1 MAAKI
6 INIPDLGEA
15 EDVEVIEVCAKVG
28 DQVDSEDPIIVL
40 ESDKA
45 AMEIP
50 ASVIGKVISIEVSL
64 GDTVTTGSP
73 FLKIEV
79 SEDAEHQA
87 EEDSHEDK
95 DEEKQTLSEQKEP
108 SESEQLSNA
117 EMQRTPPVTT
127 KINNEHIYAGPA
139 VRKLAREFGID
150 LSIVQ
155 PTGPKNRI
163 QKEDLH
169 RFVRSRLSATP
180 QDNGF
185 QFSQPDFDYSKW
197 GPTKEERLSKF
208 QKSSLANLHTSWIN
222 IPHVTQHDE
231 VDINAIEKIRLE
243 MKEEAKKKD
252 IRLTLLSFVIKA
264 VTQALQKFPDFNAS
278 ISENQE
284 DLVHKKYYNI
294 GFAANTPRG
303 LLVPVVKNA
312 DQKNILTIAK
322 ELGDLS
328 AVARDGKI
336 KLEAM
341 QGGTFTV
348 SSLGGFGGTGFT
360 PIINAPEVAILGI
373 SKAKVKPVHINGQFL
388 PRLILPLSLSYDHRV
403 ADGVAGIQFTSLLKS
418 LLEDPETLIGKSES
432 IND

>member
-1 MAAKI
+1 ML
-6 INIPDLGEA
+6 PDLGDFQ
-15 EDVEVIEVCAKVG
+15 DVEIVEMLVKEG
-28 DQVDSEDPIIVL
+28 DTVEIDDPLLTL
-40 ESDKA
+40 ETEKA
-45 AMEIP
+45 AMDLPSPHAGIIAALFVEKGSKANQGDKICEISVTKRDKQAVAKQKKQQVQEYDTVEP
-50 ASVIGKVISIEVSL
+50 SVEPEVLPESNKKVPPKAQSVIQKSFAGIHASPSVRKMAREWGVDLTLVKGTGMRQRVLAEDLKDHVK
-64 GDTVTTGSP
+64 TTLSSGSP
-73 FLKIEV
+73 SHQVGLPDVPKVDHSSFGDVEMVPLSRIKKI
-79 SEDAEHQA
+79 SGPRLQA
-87 EEDSHEDK
+87 
-95 DEEKQTLSEQKEP
+95 
-108 SESEQLSNA
+108 
-117 EMQRTPPVTT
+117 
-127 KINNEHIYAGPA
+127 
-139 VRKLAREFGID
+139 
-150 LSIVQ
+150 
-155 PTGPKNRI
+155 
-163 QKEDLH
+163 
-169 RFVRSRLSATP
+169 
-180 QDNGF
+180 
-185 QFSQPDFDYSKW
+185 
-197 GPTKEERLSKF
+197 
-208 QKSSLANLHTSWIN
+208 SWIN

-231 VDINAIEKIRLE
+231 VDINVIEQIRLE
-243 MKEEAKKKD
+243 MKEEAKKQD

-264 VTQALQKFPDFNAS
+264 VTKALQKFPDFNAS

-373 SKAKVKPVHINGQFL
+373 SKAKVKPLHINGQFL

-418 LLEDPETLIGKSES
+418 LLEDPETLIGKSEN

>member
-87 EEDSHEDK
+87 EEDSHK
-95 DEEKQTLSEQKEP
+95 DQGEEKQTLSEQKEL
-108 SESEQLSNA
+108 SESEQSSNA
-117 EMQRTPPVTT
+117 EMQRTAPVTT

-169 RFVRSRLSATP
+169 HFVRSRLSATP
-180 QDNGF
+180 QDEGS
-185 QFSQPDFDYSKW
+185 QFSQPDIDYSKW
-197 GPTKEERLSKF
+197 GPIKEERLSKF

-231 VDINAIEKIRLE
+231 CDLNILLKARARLCKKHKVKISPLAFIAKITAQLLSDFPLLNCSLDSSLEKIIL
-243 MKEEAKKKD
+243 KD
-252 IRLTLLSFVIKA
+252 YVNLGIAI
-264 VTQALQKFPDFNAS
+264 D
-278 ISENQE
+278 
-284 DLVHKKYYNI
+284 
-294 GFAANTPRG
+294 TPEG
-303 LLVPVVKNA
+303 LIVPNVKNA
-312 DQKNILTIAK
+312 QLKSIIEISTEINELAEAAKKRKLKIA
-322 ELGDLS
+322 DLKGS
-328 AVARDGKI
+328 SFSI
-336 KLEAM
+336 
-341 QGGTFTV
+341 
-348 SSLGGFGGTGFT
+348 SSLGAIGGRFFT
-360 PIINAPEVAILGI
+360 PIINPPEVAILGI
-373 SKAKVKPVHINGQFL
+373 SKTYEKVVSSTNGFENRSFL
-388 PRLILPLSLSYDHRV
+388 PISLSYDHR
-403 ADGVAGIQFTSLLKS
+403 AINGVYAVQFTSQLGEALSDDKLIEKS
-418 LLEDPETLIGKSES
+418 FK
-432 IND
+432 

>member
-1 MAAKI
+1 MATKI

-87 EEDSHEDK
+87 EEDSHADQG
-95 DEEKQTLSEQKEP
+95 EEKQTLSEQKEP
-108 SESEQLSNA
+108 IESEQLSNV

-169 RFVRSRLSATP
+169 HFVRSRLAATP

-185 QFSQPDFDYSKW
+185 QFSQPDIDYSKW

-231 VDINAIEKIRLE
+231 CDLNILLKARARLCKKHKVKISPLAFIAKITAQLLSDFPLLNCSLDSSLEKIIL
-243 MKEEAKKKD
+243 KD
-252 IRLTLLSFVIKA
+252 YVNLGIAI
-264 VTQALQKFPDFNAS
+264 D
-278 ISENQE
+278 
-284 DLVHKKYYNI
+284 
-294 GFAANTPRG
+294 TPEG
-303 LLVPVVKNA
+303 LIVPNVKNA
-312 DQKNILTIAK
+312 QLKSIIEISTEINELAEAAKKRKLKIA
-322 ELGDLS
+322 DLKGS
-328 AVARDGKI
+328 SFSI
-336 KLEAM
+336 
-341 QGGTFTV
+341 
-348 SSLGGFGGTGFT
+348 SSLGAIGGRFFT
-360 PIINAPEVAILGI
+360 PIINPPEVAILGI
-373 SKAKVKPVHINGQFL
+373 SKTYEKVVSSTNGFENRSFL
-388 PRLILPLSLSYDHRV
+388 PISLSYDHR
-403 ADGVAGIQFTSLLKS
+403 AINGVYAVQFTSQLGEALSDDKLIEKS
-418 LLEDPETLIGKSES
+418 FK
-432 IND
+432 

>member
-64 GDTVTTGSP
+64 GDTVTSGSP

-87 EEDSHEDK
+87 EEGSHKDQ
-95 DEEKQTLSEQKEP
+95 DEEKQTLSKKKEP
-108 SESEQLSNA
+108 IESDQSSTA
-117 EMQRTPPVTT
+117 EIQRTPPVTT

-155 PTGPKNRI
+155 PSGPKNRI

-185 QFSQPDFDYSKW
+185 QFSQPNIDYSKW
-197 GPTKEERLSKF
+197 GPTKEEKLSKF
-208 QKSSLANLHTSWIN
+208 QKSSLTNLHTSWIN

-231 VDINAIEKIRLE
+231 CDLNILLKVRDRLCKKHKVKISPLAFIAKITSQLLSDFPLLNCSLDSSLEKIILKDYVNLGIAIDTPE
-243 MKEEAKKKD
+243 GLVVPNVKNVQLKSIIEISTEINELAEAAKKRKLKIAD
-252 IRLTLLSFVIKA
+252 LKGSSF
-264 VTQALQKFPDFNAS
+264 S
-278 ISENQE
+278 I
-284 DLVHKKYYNI
+284 
-294 GFAANTPRG
+294 
-303 LLVPVVKNA
+303 
-312 DQKNILTIAK
+312 
-322 ELGDLS
+322 
-328 AVARDGKI
+328 
-336 KLEAM
+336 
-341 QGGTFTV
+341 
-348 SSLGGFGGTGFT
+348 SSLGAIGGRFFT
-360 PIINAPEVAILGI
+360 PIINPPEVAILGI
-373 SKAKVKPVHINGQFL
+373 SKTYEKVVSSSAGFENRSFL
-388 PRLILPLSLSYDHRV
+388 PISLSYDHR
-403 ADGVAGIQFTSLLKS
+403 AINGVYAVQFTSQLGEALSDDKLIEKS
-418 LLEDPETLIGKSES
+418 FK
-432 IND
+432 

>member
-1 MAAKI
+1 MATKI

-108 SESEQLSNA
+108 IESEQLSNV
-117 EMQRTPPVTT
+117 EMQRTAPVTT

-169 RFVRSRLSATP
+169 HFVRSRLAATP

-185 QFSQPDFDYSKW
+185 QFSQPDIDYSKW

-231 VDINAIEKIRLE
+231 CDLNILLKARARLCKKHKVKISPLAFIAKITAQLLSDFPLLNCSLDSSLEKIIL
-243 MKEEAKKKD
+243 KD
-252 IRLTLLSFVIKA
+252 YVNLGIAI
-264 VTQALQKFPDFNAS
+264 D
-278 ISENQE
+278 
-284 DLVHKKYYNI
+284 
-294 GFAANTPRG
+294 TPEG
-303 LLVPVVKNA
+303 LIVPNVKNA
-312 DQKNILTIAK
+312 QLKSIIEISTEINELAEAAKKRKLKIA
-322 ELGDLS
+322 DLKGS
-328 AVARDGKI
+328 SFSI
-336 KLEAM
+336 
-341 QGGTFTV
+341 
-348 SSLGGFGGTGFT
+348 SSLGAIGGRFFT
-360 PIINAPEVAILGI
+360 PIINPPEVAILGI
-373 SKAKVKPVHINGQFL
+373 SKTYEKVVSSTNGFENRSFL
-388 PRLILPLSLSYDHRV
+388 PISLSYDHR
-403 ADGVAGIQFTSLLKS
+403 AINGVYAVQFTSQLGEALSDDKLIEKS
-418 LLEDPETLIGKSES
+418 FK
-432 IND
+432 